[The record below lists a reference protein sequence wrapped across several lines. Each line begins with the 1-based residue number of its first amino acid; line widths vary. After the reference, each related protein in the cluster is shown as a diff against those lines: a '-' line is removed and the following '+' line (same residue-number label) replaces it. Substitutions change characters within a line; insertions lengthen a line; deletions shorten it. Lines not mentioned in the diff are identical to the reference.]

1 LTCVKK
7 NHMITSDIKVEL
19 KRLIDQEEDT
29 NVLEALK
36 ILLNKTNLNV
46 VLKEKLN
53 SRALKSEEDIK
64 NQRVYNQDEIK
75 ERTKQFLNR

>member
-1 LTCVKK
+1 MVT
-7 NHMITSDIKVEL
+7 TDIKVEL
-19 KRLIDQEEDT
+19 KRLIDQEDDN

-36 ILLNKTNLNV
+36 ILLNRTNLNL
-46 VLKEKLN
+46 VLKDKLI
-53 SRALKSEEDIK
+53 SRALKSEDDIN

>member
-1 LTCVKK
+1 
-7 NHMITSDIKVEL
+7 MITTDIKVEL

-53 SRALKSEEDIK
+53 SRTLKSEEDIK

>member
-1 LTCVKK
+1 MTCVKK

>member
-1 LTCVKK
+1 
-7 NHMITSDIKVEL
+7 MITTDIKVEL